1 MLQVGRIDSA
11 RARDTR
17 RREQGGSRAAWPATH
32 ADLLVMQ
39 VERLSEMI
47 RNSEATNRVRRQVD
61 ALTLSVRGCI
71 RKAIFDC
78 PRQERN

>member
-1 MLQVGRIDSA
+1 MHAQETLEGANKEVVG
-11 RARDTR
+11 
-17 RREQGGSRAAWPATH
+17 QPC
-32 ADLLVMQ
+32 LLHTPIYWVMQ

-47 RNSEATNRVRRQVD
+47 RNSEATNRVRRQAD

-78 PRQERN
+78 PRRERN